1 MGSISDFLNN
11 MDWWGLLTLL
21 ISAAAALLCITLHEL
36 SHGFVAWRLGDPTAK
51 NAGRLT
57 LNPIRHLDVVG
68 LLMMLVAKVGWAKPV
83 PVDMRYFKHPRQGMA
98 LTALAGPAA
107 NFLTALAAVG
117 VSSAVFHL
125 APLGPAA
132 VFVLCFLSNM
142 ALLGVGM
149 GLFNLIPLSP
159 LDGSKILFALLPDRI
174 YYTILRYEKY
184 VMGVVILLVLV
195 GVFDKPLSFLMVHVL
210 RGFCTLTGMEDFNGP
225 LDLILHLL
233 SKNRMEIKDIQISLI
248 LDQYLEWMDQRKRLD
263 LEVASEFVTM
273 AAHLVFIKTRMLL
286 SIHDE
291 EAISEME
298 QLIASLEEHQRHE
311 NFAKIKAIVPELS
324 DRYAIGRDYIPKVP
338 EALPV
343 NRTYRYVHKPEDLLR
358 AMTAVLARVD
368 HRLPPPMAAFE
379 GIVGRVVATFIAVL
393 ELCKARRLRLAGTE
407 SDCTVTCTEEGG
419 GELELTTDGEKT
431 AD

>member
-1 MGSISDFLNN
+1 
-11 MDWWGLLTLL
+11 
-21 ISAAAALLCITLHEL
+21 
-36 SHGFVAWRLGDPTAK
+36 
-51 NAGRLT
+51 
-57 LNPIRHLDVVG
+57 
-68 LLMMLVAKVGWAKPV
+68 
-83 PVDMRYFKHPRQGMA
+83 
-98 LTALAGPAA
+98 
-107 NFLTALAAVG
+107 
-117 VSSAVFHL
+117 
-125 APLGPAA
+125 
-132 VFVLCFLSNM
+132 
-142 ALLGVGM
+142 
-149 GLFNLIPLSP
+149 
-159 LDGSKILFALLPDRI
+159 
-174 YYTILRYEKY
+174 
-184 VMGVVILLVLV
+184 
-195 GVFDKPLSFLMVHVL
+195 
-210 RGFCTLTGMEDFNGP
+210 MEDFNGP

-379 GIVGRVVATFIAVL
+379 GIVGREPYPVADKAGEIL
-393 ELCKARRLRLAGTE
+393 ERLSRFGLCSRATGAARRWWPPLSQCWSCARPAACGWQARRA
-407 SDCTVTCTEEGG
+407 
-419 GELELTTDGEKT
+419 T
-431 AD
+431 AP

>member
-1 MGSISDFLNN
+1 
-11 MDWWGLLTLL
+11 
-21 ISAAAALLCITLHEL
+21 
-36 SHGFVAWRLGDPTAK
+36 
-51 NAGRLT
+51 
-57 LNPIRHLDVVG
+57 
-68 LLMMLVAKVGWAKPV
+68 
-83 PVDMRYFKHPRQGMA
+83 
-98 LTALAGPAA
+98 
-107 NFLTALAAVG
+107 
-117 VSSAVFHL
+117 
-125 APLGPAA
+125 
-132 VFVLCFLSNM
+132 
-142 ALLGVGM
+142 
-149 GLFNLIPLSP
+149 
-159 LDGSKILFALLPDRI
+159 
-174 YYTILRYEKY
+174 
-184 VMGVVILLVLV
+184 
-195 GVFDKPLSFLMVHVL
+195 
-210 RGFCTLTGMEDFNGP
+210 MEDFNGP

-379 GIVGRVVATFIAVL
+379 GIVGRGALPGGGQGRRNSGTAQPLRCDRFRALFKGNRSRSEVVATFIAVL